1 MIPKLRAEAPDTK
14 MVVLTMEEEPVFVRA
29 VRQAGAPGY
38 VLMEASDTDLI
49 DAVRSVAAGER
60 YLQRRLAA
68 RLIADRLRT
77 EPSD

>member
-29 VRQAGAPGY
+29 VRQAGALGY

-49 DAVRSVAAGER
+49 DAVRSVAAGEP